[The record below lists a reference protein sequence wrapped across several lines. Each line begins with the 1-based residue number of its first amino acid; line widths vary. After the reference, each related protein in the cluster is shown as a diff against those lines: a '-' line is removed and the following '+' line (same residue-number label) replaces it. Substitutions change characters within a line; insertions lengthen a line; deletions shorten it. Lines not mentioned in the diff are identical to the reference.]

1 VSRGRLIVAARDAGG
16 AAAVAPVA
24 RSAIDVAGFAVEV
37 FARGKAVAM
46 FEHAGLPVYALDAVG
61 SAPER
66 LEALVGRP
74 DVCAVVTG
82 TSLRQ
87 DYEAA
92 LWAGAARVGVPSVAV
107 LDHWCNYGERFTD
120 RAPFDSLPDAIGV
133 MDEAAREAMVAAG
146 APADRLRVTGQ
157 PYFDDLASRAGD
169 LDTITLRAE
178 LGVDADRPIVVFASE
193 PQRKYFGAGLGYDE
207 ESSLMA
213 VADAVSRICPDAL
226 LCVKLHPLEPD
237 DAHAERAHD
246 LPLDVRVIRAWPSTR
261 LILAAN
267 VVCGMTSVFLLEAAV
282 LGRPALSIRPGG
294 DADDHFLAH
303 HSDLITS
310 VLDSDDV
317 EAAPAQSFEGVGI
330 HSPGSPIGDG
340 AIDAV
345 LGLISEL
352 GRRPTGVPA

>member
-1 VSRGRLIVAARDAGG
+1 VIRGRLVVAARDAGG

-24 RSAIDVAGFAVEV
+24 RSAISEGDLAVEV
-37 FARGKAVAM
+37 YARGNAVGM
-46 FEHAGLPVYALDAVG
+46 FERAGLPVYALDAAG

-66 LEALVGRP
+66 LDALVGRA

-92 LWAGAARVGVPSVAV
+92 LWAGAGRAGVPSVAV
-107 LDHWCNYGERFTD
+107 LDHWCNYAERFTD
-120 RAPFDSLPDAIGV
+120 RAPFDSLPDVISV

-146 APADRLRVTGQ
+146 APAERLRVTGQ
-157 PYFDDLASRAGD
+157 PYFDDLASRAQD
-169 LDTITLRAE
+169 LDATALRAE
-178 LGVDADRPIVVFASE
+178 LGVDAERPVVVFASE
-193 PQRKYFGAGLGYDE
+193 PQRKYFGDGLGYDE
-207 ESSLMA
+207 ESSLQA

-237 DAHAERAHD
+237 DAHAALAHD
-246 LPLDVRVIRAWPSTR
+246 LPLDVRVLRAWPSTR
-261 LILAAN
+261 LILAAD

-294 DADDHFLAH
+294 DAEDHFLAH

-310 VLDSDDV
+310 VLDAGGVD
-317 EAAPAQSFEGVGI
+317 AALVRSFDGAGI
-330 HSPGSPIGDG
+330 HPPGSPIGDG
-340 AIDAV
+340 AIRAV
-345 LGLISEL
+345 LGLIREL